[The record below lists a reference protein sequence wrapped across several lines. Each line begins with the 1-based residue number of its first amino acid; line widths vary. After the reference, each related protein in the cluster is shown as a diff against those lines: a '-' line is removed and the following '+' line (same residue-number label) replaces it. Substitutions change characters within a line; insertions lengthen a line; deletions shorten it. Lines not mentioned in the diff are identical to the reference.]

1 VQEYRADGK
10 PARLIWAVWSPTGQ
24 PGMRK
29 TVLTGV
35 PGRLVSA
42 SRMPLTEASP
52 APNTAREIQAG
63 TIELEVG
70 GSPVY
75 LMLNQ

>member
-1 VQEYRADGK
+1 
-10 PARLIWAVWSPTGQ
+10 
-24 PGMRK
+24 MRK

-35 PGRLVSA
+35 PGRLAAS
-42 SRMPLTEASP
+42 SRMPLTEAAP

-70 GSPVY
+70 GSPIY
-75 LMLNQ
+75 LMLTR